1 MDGSFR
7 EQGFTSTQQ
16 EQNPPQGFLTSL
28 PILAKFIHW
37 VTDLFQWTE
46 EEWEDAGIYIDR
58 LGDE

>member
-7 EQGFTSTQQ
+7 EQGSGTQQ
-16 EQNPPQGFLTSL
+16 DQNIPQGFLTSL
-28 PILAKFIHW
+28 PILGNVIKWLTGF
-37 VTDLFQWTE
+37 FQWTE